1 MKNIKK
7 YRNQMQKS
15 KKNIK
20 FNKKK
25 IKKIKKIIKLQN
37 SNTKWIEKFIKIF
50 FNFFIFS
57 KILKNNKN
65 IRNQM

>member
-20 FNKKK
+20 FNKKNK
-25 IKKIKKIIKLQN
+25 KKIKIFIKLQN
-37 SNTKWIEKFIKIF
+37 SNTK
-50 FNFFIFS
+50 
-57 KILKNNKN
+57 
-65 IRNQM
+65 